1 MRPPPVETERS
12 GASPPERAFDLALA
26 LAADAQDVQTRKAL
40 QAVHP
45 EWVGEQ
51 QRPQAVHPHDPL
63 QTVQAVAP
71 ETFDVHAKGREVNV
85 EHGSREQSMEPACGA
100 AAFTAPR
107 AGRR

>member
-1 MRPPPVETERS
+1 MRPPPVEAERR

-26 LAADAQDVQTRKAL
+26 LAADVQTRKAL

-45 EWVGEQ
+45 EWVGKQ
-51 QRPQAVHPHDPL
+51 QRPQAARPHDPL
-63 QTVQAVAP
+63 QTVQAAAP

-85 EHGSREQSMEPACGA
+85 EHGAWEQSMEPACGA
-100 AAFTAPR
+100 ALFTAPR